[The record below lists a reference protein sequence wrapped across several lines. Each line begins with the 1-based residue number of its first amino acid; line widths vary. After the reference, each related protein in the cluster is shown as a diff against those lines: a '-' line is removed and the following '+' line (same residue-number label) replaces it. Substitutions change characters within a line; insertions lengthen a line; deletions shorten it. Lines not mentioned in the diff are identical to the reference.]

1 MKKFI
6 FGTVSFQCKI
16 KCIYTHSH
24 LNGIGCKVVLKV
36 GISCDMIPHLTCC
49 LSFCYTSTIV
59 PYLPYAV
66 GEALPTRDHSNGTRS
81 NTVFDQQKK
90 IVQISQHFLCCEIWT
105 FVIPTFQYKGGVA
118 LRVDGS
124 PDIYLFMFASV
135 KEIIQGQIVLFLDKE
150 TYEIPAATIR
160 VKMYFYQT

>member
-36 GISCDMIPHLTCC
+36 GISCDTIPHLTCC

-81 NTVFDQQKK
+81 NTVWLVEKNRPDFTTLFGAHSSYLPFSTK
-90 IVQISQHFLCCEIWT
+90 V
-105 FVIPTFQYKGGVA
+105 GVA

-135 KEIIQGQIVLFLDKE
+135 KEIIQG
-150 TYEIPAATIR
+150 
-160 VKMYFYQT
+160 